1 MMQMRSERTVRTSPA
16 VFLSFAL
23 ILAAGCYSNM
33 YDESSIDKEA
43 TAVLRGP
50 IGPGF
55 PMKLTIGEQE
65 KPRKTVRIPAGDH
78 TFDVQWIGE
87 TDAPPD
93 FAEGHLLRVPLRCSL
108 TYNIKAGRKY
118 DVTVVGGRVS
128 LYEYEATKLT
138 GARYNGSLVE
148 SCEGS
153 YVGCC
158 P

>member
-1 MMQMRSERTVRTSPA
+1 MRTRSDRAVGTSPA
-16 VFLSFAL
+16 VILSLAL
-23 ILAAGCYSNM
+23 VLAAGCYANM

-43 TAVLRGP
+43 TAILRGP

-55 PMKLTIGEQE
+55 PMKLTIGDQE
-65 KPRKTVRIPAGDH
+65 KPRKSVRIPAGEH

-93 FAEGHLLRVPLRCSL
+93 FAQGYLLRVPLRCSL
-108 TYNIKAGRKY
+108 TYDIKAGRKY
-118 DVTVVGGRVS
+118 DVTVVDGRVS
-128 LYEYEATKLT
+128 LYEYDVTRLT
-138 GARYNGSLVE
+138 GARHNGSVVE

>member
-1 MMQMRSERTVRTSPA
+1 MQTRSERAVRTSPA
-16 VFLSFAL
+16 VLLSFAL
-23 ILAAGCYSNM
+23 ILAAGCYANM

-50 IGPGF
+50 MGPGF
-55 PMKLTIGEQE
+55 PMKLTIGDQE
-65 KPRKTVRIPAGDH
+65 KPKKTVRIPAGIN

-87 TDAPPD
+87 TEAPPD

-108 TYNIKAGRKY
+108 TYYIKAGKKY
-118 DVTVVGGRVS
+118 DVTVVDGRVS
-128 LYEYEATKLT
+128 LYEYETAPLT
-138 GARYNGSLVE
+138 GARHNGSIVD

>member
-1 MMQMRSERTVRTSPA
+1 MQMRSERSVRRSPA
-16 VFLSFAL
+16 IFLSFAL
-23 ILAAGCYSNM
+23 ILTAGCYANM

-43 TAVLRGP
+43 TAILRGP
-50 IGPGF
+50 VGPGF
-55 PMKLTIGEQE
+55 PMKLTIGDTA
-65 KPRKTVRIPAGDH
+65 KPKKTARIPAGTH

-93 FAEGHLLRVPLRCSL
+93 FADGYLLRVPLRCSL
-108 TYNIKAGRKY
+108 TYDIKAGKKY
-118 DVTVVGGRVS
+118 DVTVVAGRVS

-138 GARYNGSLVE
+138 GARHDGSIVE